1 MNILNQ
7 YRGLRRELYIVFW
20 GRVVT
25 AMGGLIWPMLT
36 LILKNKLGYSAGEVA
51 NLMLLVNILQLP
63 CMLIG
68 GKIADKFNKKN
79 VIVICD
85 MVTVIGYILCGILP
99 MNNFLVVIFFVS
111 GLFAQVEWPSYD
123 ALVANLSTAEE
134 RERAYSLNYM
144 GMNLGLI
151 MAPTLGGL
159 LFENHLGLAFIISGV
174 ATFSSTVLIFL
185 FIKDIAPSED
195 KSQEAA
201 YEKADAGISTKAIF
215 ASAPVLMLFVLCM
228 GIESSLYN
236 IGNGFMMPLSLENLF
251 GSHGAVIFGSMTSL
265 NALTVIIGN
274 PVCTGLLKGVKD
286 AQKIFLGVAFQMSG
300 FAVFMFSGGRLM
312 MYYLSMIIFTIGEIL
327 VTLGNK
333 PYITKRVPSTHRG
346 RVSSVISVASMTF
359 QGICLYIAGYLADR
373 MPLDVIW
380 FGVILVGI
388 FNLFL
393 LAVLGRKDKK
403 HFPLLY

>member
-1 MNILNQ
+1 MNIFNQ
-7 YRGLRRELYIVFW
+7 YRGLRKELYIIFW

-36 LILKNKLGYSAGEVA
+36 LILKNKLGYTAGEVA
-51 NLMLLVNILQLP
+51 NLMLLVSICQLP

-99 MNNFLVVIFFVS
+99 MSKFLVVIFFIAGV
-111 GLFAQVEWPSYD
+111 FAQAEWPSYD
-123 ALVANLSTAEE
+123 ALVANLSTSEE

-159 LFENHLGLAFIISGV
+159 LFEEHLGLAFIISGV
-174 ATFSSTVLIFL
+174 ATFSSTVLIFF
-185 FIKDIAPSED
+185 FIKDIAPSKDDSLEASYEEAD
-195 KSQEAA
+195 KSLSI
-201 YEKADAGISTKAIF
+201 KKIF
-215 ASAPVLMLFVLCM
+215 SNAPVLFLFVICM

-236 IGNGFMMPLSLENLF
+236 IGNGFMMPLSLESLF
-251 GSHGAVIFGSMTSL
+251 GSHGAVIFGTMTSL

-274 PVCTGLLKGVKD
+274 PICTNLMKDVKD
-286 AQKIFLGVAFQMSG
+286 TQKIFLGVAFLMSG
-300 FAVFMFSGGRLM
+300 FAIFMFSGGRISF
-312 MYYLSMIIFTIGEIL
+312 YYLSMIIFTIGEIL

-333 PYITKRVPSTHRG
+333 PYITKRVPSSHRG
-346 RVSSVISVASMTF
+346 RMSSVAAVSSMIF
-359 QGICLYIAGYLADR
+359 QGIGLYLAGFLADR
-373 MPLDVIW
+373 FPLFAIW
-380 FGVILVGI
+380 AGIIFFGI
-388 FNLFL
+388 FNML
-393 LAVLGRKDKK
+393 LLTVLIKRDKRQ
-403 HFPLLY
+403 FPLLY